1 MIPDTL
7 SCFLGITGMAP
18 LFDAEWL
25 FLMYRPPSIRL
36 AKIEADLS
44 LQTQDIAQTYTGFKG
59 RINRVHFVD
68 LNKTLLSAGEDGFVR
83 RWDVEVSSIS
93 I

>member
-1 MIPDTL
+1 MR
-7 SCFLGITGMAP
+7 
-18 LFDAEWL
+18 
-25 FLMYRPPSIRL
+25 RPPSIRL

-59 RINRVHFVD
+59 RINRVHFLD

-83 RWDVEVSSIS
+83 RWDVEVGC
-93 I
+93 